1 VRENFAALSYGYVL
15 YILVFCCM
23 MYADISAAT
32 LFIETNVCGI
42 QWGRFIYI
50 IEYLEIQIKSKY
62 TTEYVVGN

>member
-15 YILVFCCM
+15 HIPGLCCM

-32 LFIETNVCGI
+32 LFVCGI
-42 QWGRFIYI
+42 QWGIFIYI
-50 IEYLEIQIKSKY
+50 IACLDIQIKSNY